1 MDKHAFLI
9 IAHNEFEILQL
20 LISALDSER
29 TDIYV
34 HIDKKVKVLPK
45 LCTKHSKLTIL
56 EDRIDVRWGH
66 TSQIDCEMI
75 LFETALKNGPYH
87 HYHLISGTHL
97 PLRPVSELISFYE
110 QHKGEEILDIWETCT
125 GRENIKLGRY
135 NFWIKNFKCDSQL
148 KQKIIQLIW
157 TINLKIQKIL
167 HIYRF
172 PNERYTK
179 ASQWLSLT
187 QDAASFLIKN
197 KEQIKQK
204 YRFAFCP
211 DEYFIPTELS
221 GKSFIVRDTK
231 NLLYQRWNR
240 ESPIELTGED
250 YLFAKKHSYL
260 YARKFCGCNSD
271 ILPIQTSLSQK
282 Y

>member
-1 MDKHAFLI
+1 MNKHAFLI

-20 LISALDSER
+20 LISSLDSEI

-45 LCTKHSKLTIL
+45 LYTQKSNLTII
-56 EDRIDVRWGH
+56 ENRIDVRWGH
-66 TSQIDCEMI
+66 TSQIDCEML
-75 LFETALKNGPYH
+75 LFECALKNSPYQ

-97 PLRPVSELISFYE
+97 PLRPLTDIVQFYQLHEGE
-110 QHKGEEILDIWETCT
+110 QILDLWETCT

-135 NFWIKNFKCDSQL
+135 NFWIKNFKCNSQL
-148 KQKIIQLIW
+148 KQRIIQLIW
-157 TINLKIQKIL
+157 TANLKIQKIL

-172 PNERYTK
+172 PDNVYIK

-187 QDAASFLIKN
+187 QDAVSFLIKN
-197 KEQIKQK
+197 KEHIKQK

-221 GKSFIVRDTK
+221 NNGFRLTHFKK
-231 NLLYQRWNR
+231 LLFQQWER
-240 ESPIELTGED
+240 ESPRTLTEED
-250 YLFAKKHSYL
+250 LIYAKKQGYMF
-260 YARKFCGCNSD
+260 ARKFSSKNIE
-271 ILPIQTSLSQK
+271 ILSKKFFSTV